1 MFLKVGS
8 LFEEGSRKHVKD
20 MKHHIVTSEET
31 VEERRIESRDATD
44 ESVRRAETRE
54 EGPSNRGRDQAR
66 EYYEQRTRVTK
77 VIALDD
83 LFKRRS
89 LKAGDLESEARR
101 VLIYGNPGSGKTCIT
116 KVIAHK
122 WALGEMAREFS
133 AVYVVPVRVLNG
145 AESTGHQLTSLERA
159 ISQICF
165 SKRKRPSEYE
175 ELVHQIEVELDDPS
189 TLLVIDGLDEADDH
203 AREIVSTIWERSC
216 MVLVLSRPYN
226 MRNIE
231 TRVGMQVECLGFN
244 DDQLQ
249 DFIESELTEGEATR
263 LVASLQQSPAMWEMA
278 HIPVTAHIL
287 CSLSRDHGT
296 ATEERGRRVSIF
308 QIYNDITNYVWKR
321 FKEKP
326 TARNIKRCDLF
337 DDLERIAF
345 EALRIGRILIPQRL
359 VTQYAT
365 STDAAGTFK
374 ESGLLLLVL
383 EGQQYQFPHLTF
395 QEYFAGRYIARN
407 MRRKGSDE
415 ETRVLDF
422 IQEEKY
428 NQKHALTLSFAM
440 HANAQGRNKNALH
453 EMLSVVND
461 EPIEILGIQHFL
473 LTMQV
478 LEASLE
484 EAEKSDLKTLVK
496 DEEAIRIANGAR
508 KLLDCTMDN
517 VLVRQVVVG
526 KLEKYN
532 RVLEEYPTILDDIAD
547 EAKHLLASSDRFTW
561 KTEEKIRNV
570 LKLSKNS
577 PKHMEEI
584 KQLLLQLVNE
594 IVEVCGA
601 GECMRRVEC
610 IVTEVPQLACDL
622 LSMLARGCDDKDS
635 SVREKAMVVVGRV
648 VESAPQFSGDLLPM
662 LERGCF
668 DEDREVSIMA
678 IEAVG
683 CVVESAPQLSGDLLL
698 ILKRGCFDEVSSVRQ
713 KAMVAVGRVVESA
726 PQLAGDLLPML
737 ERGCSDGDSVV
748 REKAMVVVGRV
759 VESAPQF
766 SGDLLPM
773 LERGCF
779 DEDREVSIMAIEAV
793 GCVVESAPQLSG
805 DLLLILK
812 RGCFDEVSSVRQKAM
827 VAVGR
832 VVESAPQLAG
842 DLLPMLER
850 GCSDGDSVVREQAMV
865 AVERVLESAPQLA
878 GDLLPMLV
886 RGCGDEDW
894 EVSIMAMQAVE
905 WALESAPQLVSD
917 LLPMLVRGSGDEDSR
932 VRGDAMVGVEG
943 VLESAPQLSGD
954 IIPMLVRGCS
964 DEDRW
969 IRQVAVQTV
978 RWIVELA
985 PQLADDLLPMLVR
998 RSGDEDSWEV
1008 RAETVRTVRWIVE
1021 SAPHLANEILPMLER
1036 GCSDGDSW
1044 IRRVAV
1050 QTVRW
1055 IVESAPHL
1063 ANDLLPML
1071 ERGCSDGDSSVRGDA
1086 IEAVGRAF
1094 KSAPHLANE
1103 ILPMLVRGSGDE
1115 DSRVRGDA
1123 MVGFEGVL
1131 ESAPQLSGDLI
1142 PMLVRGCSDRDL
1154 RVRRVALT
1162 SVSRVVESAPHL
1174 ANDLLP
1180 MLVRGCNHNNSFV
1193 RLNAIENVGRVLES
1207 APQLAGD
1214 LIPLLERG
1222 CFDID
1227 SFVRLNAIKAVGRV
1241 VESAPQ
1247 LSGDL
1252 LPMLVMSCSDE
1263 DFDVGRTA
1271 ITTLDE
1277 MNLKVVI
1284 PSAISISFTHKTDFF
1299 VIFVR
1304 NIFTL
1309 LPVKD
1314 EKLSLVLHSIIS
1326 EEIGTWNK
1334 EDFVGFFQHLS
1345 KEVCLSFPGL
1355 IGYY

>member
-20 MKHHIVTSEET
+20 MKHHIVISEKT

-44 ESVRRAETRE
+44 ESVQRVEARE
-54 EGPSNRGRDQAR
+54 EWPSNRGRDQAR

-83 LFKRRS
+83 LLERRS
-89 LKAGDLESEARR
+89 LKAGDLESEVRR

-145 AESTGHQLTSLERA
+145 AESTGHQLTSLEGA

-165 SKRKRPSEYE
+165 STRERTSERE
-175 ELVHQIEVELDDPS
+175 DLVAQIKDELDDPS
-189 TLLVIDGLDEADDH
+189 TLLVVDGLDEADDH

-216 MVLVLSRPYN
+216 MVLFLSRPYN

-231 TRVGMQVECLGFN
+231 TRVDIQVECLGFN

-249 DFIESELTEGEATR
+249 DFIESELTEDEATR
-263 LVASLQQSPAMWEMA
+263 LIASLQQSPAMWEMA

-308 QIYNDITNYVWKR
+308 QIYNDMANYVWKR

-345 EALRIGRILIPQRL
+345 EALRIGQILIPQRL
-359 VTQYAT
+359 VTRYAT

-395 QEYFAGRYIARN
+395 QEYFAGRYIAKN
-407 MRRKGSDE
+407 MRRKGSDD

-453 EMLSVVND
+453 EMLSIVND

-508 KLLDCTMDN
+508 KLLDCAMDN

-526 KLEKYN
+526 KLEKFN
-532 RVLEEYPTILDDIAD
+532 RVLEEYPKILDDIAD

-601 GECMRRVEC
+601 EECTRRVEC
-610 IVTEVPQLACDL
+610 IVTEVPQIA
-622 LSMLARGCDDKDS
+622 
-635 SVREKAMVVVGRV
+635 
-648 VESAPQFSGDLLPM
+648 GDLLPM
-662 LERGCF
+662 LARGCG
-668 DEDREVSIMA
+668 DEDSRVREKA

-683 CVVESAPQLSGDLLL
+683 RVVESAPQLSGDLLPML
-698 ILKRGCFDEVSSVRQ
+698 ERGCSDEDSLVRRNTIE
-713 KAMVAVGRVVESA
+713 AVGRVVESA
-726 PQLAGDLLPML
+726 PPLANDFVPML
-737 ERGCSDGDSVV
+737 VRGCNHNNLLV
-748 REKAMVVVGRV
+748 R
-759 VESAPQF
+759 
-766 SGDLLPM
+766 LN
-773 LERGCF
+773 
-779 DEDREVSIMAIEAV
+779 AIEAV
-793 GCVVESAPQLSG
+793 EG
-805 DLLLILK
+805 
-812 RGCFDEVSSVRQKAM
+812 
-827 VAVGR
+827 
-832 VVESAPQLAG
+832 
-842 DLLPMLER
+842 
-850 GCSDGDSVVREQAMV
+850 
-865 AVERVLESAPQLA
+865 VLESAPQLV

-886 RGCGDEDW
+886 RGCGDEDSHVR
-894 EVSIMAMQAVE
+894 EAAMQA
-905 WALESAPQLVSD
+905 
-917 LLPMLVRGSGDEDSR
+917 
-932 VRGDAMVGVEG
+932 VEG
-943 VLESAPQLSGD
+943 VLESAPQLVGD
-954 IIPMLVRGCS
+954 LIPILVRG
-964 DEDRW
+964 R
-969 IRQVAVQTV
+969 
-978 RWIVELA
+978 
-985 PQLADDLLPMLVR
+985 
-998 RSGDEDSWEV
+998 
-1008 RAETVRTVRWIVE
+1008 
-1021 SAPHLANEILPMLER
+1021 
-1036 GCSDGDSW
+1036 
-1044 IRRVAV
+1044 
-1050 QTVRW
+1050 
-1055 IVESAPHL
+1055 
-1063 ANDLLPML
+1063 
-1071 ERGCSDGDSSVRGDA
+1071 
-1086 IEAVGRAF
+1086 
-1094 KSAPHLANE
+1094 
-1103 ILPMLVRGSGDE
+1103 GDE
-1115 DSRVRGDA
+1115 DSRVRGGA
-1123 MVGFEGVL
+1123 MVGVEGVL

-1142 PMLVRGCSDRDL
+1142 PMLVRSCSDEDSWIRQVAMESVGRIVELAPQLAGDLIQMLVRGCDDEEREVRAKTVQTVKHFLELAPQLAGDLLLILKRGCSDGDRW
-1154 RVRRVALT
+1154 VRRVVMT
-1162 SVSRVVESAPHL
+1162 SAEQFLESAPQLAGDLLLILKRGCSDEESSVRLDAINAIGRAFESAPHL

-1180 MLVRGCNHNNSFV
+1180 MLVRGCGDKNTSVRGGAIALVRHVVDSAPQFIADFLPMLVTGCSDRDLWVRRVAMNSVGWVVKSAPHLANDLLPMLVMGCIHNNSLV
-1193 RLNAIENVGRVLES
+1193 RLNAIENVGRVLESAPQLTGDLLPILMRRGCSDGDSSVRESAIEAVGRVLES

-1214 LIPLLERG
+1214 LIPLLESG

-1227 SFVRLNAIKAVGRV
+1227 KKVRGSAMKAVGRV
-1241 VESAPQ
+1241 IELAPQ
-1247 LSGDL
+1247 LAGRL
-1252 LPMLVMSCSDE
+1252 VPMLVMSCSDE

-1271 ITTLDE
+1271 ITTLDD

-1284 PSAISISFTHKTDFF
+1284 PSAISISSTHRTDFF
-1299 VIFVR
+1299 VFFIK
-1304 NIFTL
+1304 NPFTL
-1309 LPVKD
+1309 SVPTKEGKVSVL
-1314 EKLSLVLHSIIS
+1314 LHSIVF
-1326 EEIGTWNK
+1326 EGIGTFAR
-1334 EDFVGFFQHLS
+1334 EDLVVFLQHLR
-1345 KEVCLSFPGL
+1345 KGVDWFFPGL
-1355 IGYY
+1355 MESLKAKN

>member
-1 MFLKVGS
+1 
-8 LFEEGSRKHVKD
+8 

-189 TLLVIDGLDEADDH
+189 TLLVIDGLDEANDH

-216 MVLVLSRPYN
+216 MVLFLSRPYN

-231 TRVGMQVECLGFN
+231 TRVGMQVECIGFN

-249 DFIESELTEGEATR
+249 DFIESELTEAEATR

-308 QIYNDITNYVWKR
+308 QIYNDMANYVWKR

-374 ESGLLLLVL
+374 ESGLILLVL

-648 VESAPQFSGDLLPM
+648 VESAPQL
-662 LERGCF
+662 
-668 DEDREVSIMA
+668 
-678 IEAVG
+678 
-683 CVVESAPQLSGDLLL
+683 
-698 ILKRGCFDEVSSVRQ
+698 
-713 KAMVAVGRVVESA
+713 
-726 PQLAGDLLPML
+726 
-737 ERGCSDGDSVV
+737 
-748 REKAMVVVGRV
+748 
-759 VESAPQF
+759 

-894 EVSIMAMQAVE
+894 EVSTMAMQAVE

-1044 IRRVAV
+1044 IRQVAV

-1094 KSAPHLANE
+1094 KSAPHLANDL
-1103 ILPMLVRGSGDE
+1103 LPMLVRGSGDE

-1180 MLVRGCNHNNSFV
+1180 MLVRDCNHNNSFV
-1193 RLNAIENVGRVLES
+1193 RLNAIKNAGRVLES

-1227 SFVRLNAIKAVGRV
+1227 SFVRLKSSKAVGRV

-1263 DFDVGRTA
+1263 DFDVRRTA
-1271 ITTLDE
+1271 ITTLDD